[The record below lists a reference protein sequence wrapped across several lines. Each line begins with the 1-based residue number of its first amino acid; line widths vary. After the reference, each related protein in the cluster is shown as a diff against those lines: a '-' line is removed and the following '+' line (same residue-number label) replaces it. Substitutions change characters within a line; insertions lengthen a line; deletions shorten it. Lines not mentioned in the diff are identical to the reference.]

1 MHGVLSLPNTC
12 FVELPNVVASFQGRV
27 LTVWEAQFGDFA
39 NGGQIQIDQFLAAG
53 ALAHSPRTCT
63 DCEG

>member
-1 MHGVLSLPNTC
+1 MLL
-12 FVELPNVVASFQGRV
+12 AQGRV

-53 ALAHSPRTCT
+53 ALLPSTSHCPLPGCMLRTMCS
-63 DCEG
+63 C

>member
-1 MHGVLSLPNTC
+1 MLV
-12 FVELPNVVASFQGRV
+12 QGRV

-53 ALAHSPRTCT
+53 ALLHITHLSSGCGSTNMCCYVPISA
-63 DCEG
+63 DCV

>member
-1 MHGVLSLPNTC
+1 MLV
-12 FVELPNVVASFQGRV
+12 QGRV

-53 ALAHSPRTCT
+53 APGSPSSHIR
-63 DCEG
+63 